1 MEYETEKRRLRLSD
15 FKRYN
20 VLKGF
25 ELKRICSMY
34 PIFQLQRGFPV
45 FRNILTFFFSS
56 PKDWMSQKSTSLHHF
71 LYILVING
79 LTFEAFNVFF
89 RYALVVKIEK
99 T

>member
-1 MEYETEKRRLRLSD
+1 MIILIYWRSFERSMKLKKEKMRLSD

-34 PIFQLQRGFPV
+34 SIFQLQRGFPV

-56 PKDWMSQKSTSLHHF
+56 PKDWMSQKATSLQR
-71 LYILVING
+71 VIF
-79 LTFEAFNVFF
+79 FE
-89 RYALVVKIEK
+89 YL
-99 T
+99 